1 MPRIF
6 HPPQTPDRATL
17 EGETP
22 MAPADGRRPPS
33 EPPEKPTKRHETIA
47 FLFLSIVLF
56 PLMSIILVGGFGF
69 IIWMQHL
76 LLGPPG
82 SH

>member
-1 MPRIF
+1 
-6 HPPQTPDRATL
+6 
-17 EGETP
+17 
-22 MAPADGRRPPS
+22 MAPADGKS
-33 EPPEKPTKRHETIA
+33 EPKAQRSETPAKRHETMA
-47 FLFLSIVLF
+47 FLFLAVVLF

-82 SH
+82 AP